1 MLDTP
6 RPLRSGLDGCN
17 GGSSGDS
24 VFLIDAAAGM
34 LLDATAAGWQA
45 WGIDPATAT
54 PPVPLDRAMPALQ
67 QLMRCAEGRFEGV
80 LTFWTR
86 RGIWAGPCRA
96 EGIGG
101 GRFVVRTGAI
111 HALPKGG
118 HGVGKDAHIGVRQ
131 GTGEGAGIPV
141 ARHALRRTDGAPDV
155 RASVSARLAHE
166 LRTPLAAAIAYA
178 EVLKDERFGPLANG
192 RYRDYARNIYE
203 SARHALGVVES
214 MLGGDPE
221 RASAQEFA
229 FADLDAAAIA
239 ESCLAVA
246 RPLAEEAQ
254 LRLEARLEPRLPRI
268 IADEVSL
275 KQMLLNL
282 ITNAIK
288 FARAGDSIT
297 LSVAA
302 ELDGPLR
309 IRVSDT
315 GPGIDPSA
323 PKRRNAGLGIGLPLT
338 RALAEANG
346 AALTI
351 DSTPG
356 RGTEVTIAFAKNR
369 LVPV

>member
-45 WGIDPATAT
+45 WGIDPATAA

-67 QLMRCAEGRFEGV
+67 HLLRCAEGRFEGV
-80 LTFWTR
+80 VTFWTR
-86 RGIWAGPCRA
+86 RGAVALHCTA
-96 EGIGG
+96 EGLGE
-101 GRFVVRTGAI
+101 GRFVVRARTDHDMPHGAR
-111 HALPKGG
+111 
-118 HGVGKDAHIGVRQ
+118 D
-131 GTGEGAGIPV
+131 GTGDGAHRGTHQGARDGTGIPV
-141 ARHALRRTDGAPDV
+141 ARHAVPHTGGTSGVTAG
-155 RASVSARLAHE
+155 ARLAHE

-203 SARHALGVVES
+203 SARHALGVVEG

-221 RASAQEFA
+221 RASAQELA

-254 LRLEARLEPRLPRI
+254 LRLEAPAGAAASAHHRRRGEPQADAAQPHHQRHQVRPRRRQHHAERRLRARRSLAHSRERHRPRHRSFG
-268 IADEVSL
+268 A
-275 KQMLLNL
+275 
-282 ITNAIK
+282 
-288 FARAGDSIT
+288 
-297 LSVAA
+297 
-302 ELDGPLR
+302 
-309 IRVSDT
+309 
-315 GPGIDPSA
+315 PSA
-323 PKRRNAGLGIGLPLT
+323 A
-338 RALAEANG
+338 
-346 AALTI
+346 
-351 DSTPG
+351 TPG
-356 RGTEVTIAFAKNR
+356 SASACR
-369 LVPV
+369 

>member
-1 MLDTP
+1 MLDAP
-6 RPLRSGLDGCN
+6 RPLRTDLD

-24 VFLIDAAAGM
+24 VFLIDAAAGL
-34 LLDATAAGWQA
+34 LLDATPAGWQT
-45 WGIDPATAT
+45 WGIDPAEVQ
-54 PPVPLDRAMPALQ
+54 PPLPLDRAMPALQ
-67 QLMRCAEGRFEGV
+67 ALMACTDGRFEGMA
-80 LTFWTR
+80 TFWTS
-86 RGIWAGPCRA
+86 RGVLGVPCTGQ
-96 EGIGG
+96 GIGE
-101 GRFVVRTGAI
+101 GRFVVRTGTR
-111 HALPKGG
+111 
-118 HGVGKDAHIGVRQ
+118 HGPDKSVHDARDCAHH
-131 GTGEGAGIPV
+131 GAGQGACVGDGIPT
-141 ARHALRRTDGAPDV
+141 ATHAPHRAARRTDGLPDV
-155 RASVSARLAHE
+155 AAGARLAHE

-221 RASAQEFA
+221 RTSPQQLA
-229 FADLDAAAIA
+229 FADLDAAVVA

-254 LRLEARLEPRLPRI
+254 LRLEARLEPKLPRI

-282 ITNAIK
+282 LTNAIK
-288 FARAGDSIT
+288 FARAGDSVT
-297 LSVAA
+297 LSIAS
-302 ELDGPLR
+302 EIDGPLR

-323 PKRRNAGLGIGLPLT
+323 PRRRNTGLGIGLPLT

-351 DSTPG
+351 DSAPG

>member
-1 MLDTP
+1 MLDAP
-6 RPLRSGLDGCN
+6 RPLRPGLDDRD

-24 VFLIDAAAGM
+24 VLLIDAAAGT
-34 LLDATAAGWQA
+34 LLDATPAGWEA
-45 WGIDPATAT
+45 WGIDPAKVE
-54 PPVPLDRAMPALQ
+54 PPVPLDRAMPILQ
-67 QLMRCAEGRFEGV
+67 HLMRCADGRFEGMA
-80 LTFWTR
+80 TFWTWH
-86 RGIWAGPCRA
+86 GIMAVHCTA
-96 EGIGG
+96 EGIGE
-101 GRFVVRTGAI
+101 GRFVVRIGTDRGA
-111 HALPKGG
+111 
-118 HGVGKDAHIGVRQ
+118 Q
-131 GTGEGAGIPV
+131 QGAGRGGDDMPRGTHHGIHDGTAFAAPRQAV
-141 ARHALRRTDGAPDV
+141 SRTGGTSRVTPG
-155 RASVSARLAHE
+155 ARLAHE
-166 LRTPLAAAIAYA
+166 IRTPLAAAIAYA
-178 EVLKDERFGPLANG
+178 EVLKDERFGPLPNG

-229 FADLDAAAIA
+229 FADLDAAAVA

-246 RPLAEEAQ
+246 RPLAEAAQ
-254 LRLEARLEPRLPRI
+254 LRLEARIEPRLPRI

-282 ITNAIK
+282 LTNATK
-288 FARAGDSIT
+288 FARTGDSIT

-315 GPGIDPSA
+315 GPGIDPAA
-323 PKRRNAGLGIGLPLT
+323 PSRRNAGLGIGLPLT

-351 DSTPG
+351 DSAPG

>member
-1 MLDTP
+1 L
-6 RPLRSGLDGCN
+6 LL
-17 GGSSGDS
+17 
-24 VFLIDAAAGM
+24 DAAADV
-34 LLDATAAGWQA
+34 LLDTTAAGWQA
-45 WGIDPATAT
+45 WGIDPAIA
-54 PPVPLDRAMPALQ
+54 PPPLSLDRAMPALHE
-67 QLMRCAEGRFEGV
+67 LMRRGDTCHEG
-80 LTFWTR
+80 LLIFWTR
-86 RGIWAGPCRA
+86 RGILAAHCRA
-96 EGIGG
+96 EGIGE
-101 GRFVVRTGAI
+101 GRFVVRAGTL

-118 HGVGKDAHIGVRQ
+118 HGTGYDAPIRAGN
-131 GTGEGAGIPV
+131 GTGDEAGTGAGIP
-141 ARHALRRTDGAPDV
+141 AAPRGAS
-155 RASVSARLAHE
+155 RAGGLSGVGAGARLAHE

-192 RYRDYARNIYE
+192 RYRDYAHNVYE

-221 RASAQEFA
+221 TTSAQEFA
-229 FADLDAAAIA
+229 FADLDAAAVV

-246 RPLAEEAQ
+246 RPLAEEAR

-282 ITNAIK
+282 LTNAIK

-297 LSVAA
+297 LSVAS
-302 ELDGPLR
+302 ELDGPLCL
-309 IRVSDT
+309 RVSDT

-323 PKRRNAGLGIGLPLT
+323 PKRRKAGLGIGLPLT

-346 AALTI
+346 ATLTI
-351 DSTPG
+351 DSAPG
-356 RGTEVTIAFAKNR
+356 RGTQVTIAFAKNR

>member
-1 MLDTP
+1 MLAVHGT
-6 RPLRSGLDGCN
+6 
-17 GGSSGDS
+17 
-24 VFLIDAAAGM
+24 
-34 LLDATAAGWQA
+34 
-45 WGIDPATAT
+45 
-54 PPVPLDRAMPALQ
+54 
-67 QLMRCAEGRFEGV
+67 AEGLGK
-80 LTFWTR
+80 
-86 RGIWAGPCRA
+86 
-96 EGIGG
+96 
-101 GRFVVRTGAI
+101 GRFVVRAGTASGPRSL
-111 HALPKGG
+111 HAMGHLACHGG
-118 HGVGKDAHIGVRQ
+118 GDGVGE
-131 GTGEGAGIPV
+131 GTPMPT
-141 ARHALRRTDGAPDV
+141 ARGTALRRDGARPV
-155 RASVSARLAHE
+155 TAYARLAHE

-178 EVLKDERFGPLANG
+178 EVLRDERFGPLANG
-192 RYRDYARNIYE
+192 RYREYARNIYE

-221 RASAQEFA
+221 RTLAQEFA
-229 FADLDAAAIA
+229 FADLDAAAVA

-254 LRLEARLEPRLPRI
+254 LRLEARLEPRLPRV

-297 LSVAA
+297 LSVAC

-323 PKRRNAGLGIGLPLT
+323 PRRRNAGLGIGLPLT

-346 AALTI
+346 ASLTV
-351 DSTPG
+351 DSAPG
-356 RGTEVTIAFAKNR
+356 CGTEVTIAFAKNR